1 MIVEVNKLVKSWI
14 SKKFYSLVLK
24 QSAHLLKAEKKIDN
38 LSVALVS
45 SQTIKKLNHQY
56 RRINQITDIL
66 SFDDPPQII
75 ICWPQL
81 KKQAKEQK
89 HSQKKELAVLLVHG
103 FLHILGH
110 DHKNK
115 TQGNL
120 MEKQSD
126 KIISLLKK
134 NKIRIIY

>member
-14 SKKFYSLVLK
+14 NKKFYSLVLK
-24 QSAHLLKAEKKIDN
+24 QSVRSLKTEKKIDN

-45 SQTIKKLNHQY
+45 GQTIKKFNQQY
-56 RRINQITDIL
+56 RRINQVTDIL

-75 ICWPQL
+75 ICWSQL

-89 HSQKKELAVLLVHG
+89 HSQKKELAILLVHG

-110 DHKNK
+110 GHKNK
-115 TQGNL
+115 KQKRKKRKSSGCFYF
-120 MEKQSD
+120 KQS
-126 KIISLLKK
+126 LKQDA
-134 NKIRIIY
+134 

>member
-24 QSAHLLKAEKKIDN
+24 QSARVLKVEKKIEN

-45 SQTIKKLNHQY
+45 SQTIKKLNQQY
-56 RRINQITDIL
+56 RRINQATDIL

-75 ICWPQL
+75 ICWSQL

-89 HSQKKELAVLLVHG
+89 HSQKKELAILLVHG

-115 TQGNL
+115 KQINL

-126 KIISLLKK
+126 KIISLLKTK
-134 NKIRIIY
+134 KLVK

>member
-1 MIVEVNKLVKSWI
+1 MIIEVNKLVKSWI

-24 QSAHLLKAEKKIDN
+24 QSARVLKACLPDRQAEKKIDN
-38 LSVALVS
+38 LSIALVS
-45 SQTIKKLNHQY
+45 GQTIKKLNHQY
-56 RRINQITDIL
+56 RRINQVTDVL

-89 HSQKKELAVLLVHG
+89 HSQKKELAILLIHG

-110 DHKNK
+110 DHRRK
-115 TQGNL
+115 TDRIK
-120 MEKQSD
+120 MEKMEA
-126 KIISLLKK
+126 KILKLIK
-134 NKIRIIY
+134 

>member
-24 QSAHLLKAEKKIDN
+24 QSARVVKVGKKIDN

-45 SQTIKKLNHQY
+45 GLTIKKFNYQY
-56 RRINQITDIL
+56 RRINQVTDVL

-75 ICWPQL
+75 ICWTQL

-89 HSQKKELAVLLVHG
+89 HSQKKELAIFLIHG
-103 FLHILGH
+103 YLHILGY
-110 DHKNK
+110 DHRRKIDRIK
-115 TQGNL
+115 
-120 MEKQSD
+120 MEKIEI
-126 KIISLLKK
+126 KILNLIK
-134 NKIRIIY
+134 

>member
-14 SKKFYSLVLK
+14 SKKFYYLILK
-24 QSAHLLKAEKKIDN
+24 QSSIVLKAENKIDN
-38 LSVALVS
+38 LSIALVGN
-45 SQTIKKLNHQY
+45 QAIKKINQQY
-56 RRINQITDIL
+56 RRINKSTDIL

-89 HSQKKELAVLLVHG
+89 YSQKEELAILLVHG
-103 FLHILGH
+103 FLHILGY

-115 TQGNL
+115 KQRDL
-120 MEKQSD
+120 MERQSN

-134 NKIRIIY
+134 KKALK

>member
-14 SKKFYSLVLK
+14 NKKFYSLVLK
-24 QSAHLLKAEKKIDN
+24 QSVRSLKTEKKIDN

-45 SQTIKKLNHQY
+45 GQTIKKFNQQY
-56 RRINQITDIL
+56 RRINQVTDIL

-75 ICWPQL
+75 ICWSQL

-89 HSQKKELAVLLVHG
+89 HSQKKELAILLVHG

-110 DHKNK
+110 GHKNK
-115 TQGNL
+115 KQKNL

-134 NKIRIIY
+134 KKLVK

>member
-24 QSAHLLKAEKKIDN
+24 QSARVLKAEKKIDN
-38 LSVALVS
+38 LSVALVG
-45 SQTIKKLNHQY
+45 SQTIKKFNQQY
-56 RRINQITDIL
+56 RRINQVTDIL

-75 ICWPQL
+75 ICWSQL

-89 HSQKKELAVLLVHG
+89 YSQKKELAILLVHG
-103 FLHILGH
+103 FLHILGY

-115 TQGNL
+115 KQRNL

-134 NKIRIIY
+134 KKLVK

>member
-24 QSAHLLKAEKKIDN
+24 QIVRTLKVGKKIDN
-38 LSVALVS
+38 CSVALVG
-45 SQTIKKLNHQY
+45 SQAIKKLNRQY
-56 RRINQITDIL
+56 RRINQATDIL

-81 KKQAKEQK
+81 KKQAREQK
-89 HSQKKELAVLLVHG
+89 HSQKKELAILLVHG
-103 FLHILGH
+103 FLHILGY
-110 DHKNK
+110 DHKDK
-115 TQGNL
+115 KQRNL

-126 KIISLLKK
+126 KIISLL
-134 NKIRIIY
+134 NI

>member
-1 MIVEVNKLVKSWI
+1 MIVEINKLVKSWI
-14 SKKFYSLVLK
+14 NKKFYSLVLK
-24 QSAHLLKAEKKIDN
+24 QSARTLKVEKKIDN
-38 LSVALVS
+38 LSIALVG
-45 SQTIKKLNHQY
+45 SQTIKRLNQQY
-56 RRINQITDIL
+56 RQINQVTDIL

-75 ICWPQL
+75 ICWSQL

-89 HSQKKELAVLLVHG
+89 HSQKKELAILLVHG

-115 TQGNL
+115 KQRNL
-120 MEKQSD
+120 MEKNSD

-134 NKIRIIY
+134 KKLVK